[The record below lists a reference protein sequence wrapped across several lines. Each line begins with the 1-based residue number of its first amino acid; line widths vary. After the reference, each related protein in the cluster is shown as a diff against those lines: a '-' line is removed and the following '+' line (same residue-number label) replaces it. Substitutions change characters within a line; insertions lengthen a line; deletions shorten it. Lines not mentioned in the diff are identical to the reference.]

1 MNGVTN
7 DAVRL
12 RLFPFSLRD
21 RAKSWLIS
29 MEANSITTWQELTQK
44 NLAKFFPPS
53 LSARYRGEINN
64 FHQKDGES
72 LYDAWERFK
81 ELLRKCPHH
90 GIEKWMLV
98 HIFYNGLCGITRTII
113 DAAFGGAF
121 MSKSANE
128 AYDLLEEMA
137 MNNYQW
143 PSERETT
150 KKVAGVHELDA
161 ISMFSAQ
168 VATLTKQLQQNNI
181 HAQAPVMQM
190 KIKCELCG
198 GPHLFEQCTNRDFNN
213 IPMEQV
219 QAIGNFPRPS
229 NNPYSMSYN
238 PGWRNHPNFSWTN
251 GQGSQQQFQ
260 QNQPQYPRP
269 PPGFYQQQ
277 PVRPAQQQMQ
287 AKQDGQADVLT
298 QFMTETRSSIRSLE
312 TQIGQLATLMANQ
325 AQGNLPS
332 TTEVNPKGNPNEQCQ
347 AITLRSGTVYEG
359 ISVEKRVEQKQ
370 DQHAPNVEDKKTC
383 EEKVKEI
390 PPAREVVPPVSIDHH
405 RKIPYPQRL
414 QKNRLDKQ
422 FAKFL
427 EVFKRLHI
435 NIPFAEALEQM
446 PSYVKF
452 MKDIL
457 SKKRKMED
465 YETVALTEECSAI
478 LQRKLPQKL
487 RDLGSF
493 TIPRTIGN
501 FECKHALCGLGASIN
516 LMPLSVFKRLGL
528 GEAKPTTITLQL
540 ADQSLAH
547 PRGIIEDV
555 LVKVDKFIFP
565 ADFIVLDMEE
575 DANVPII
582 LGRPF
587 LGTGQ
592 ALIDVQKGE
601 LKLRVEGDEVVFS
614 VFKAMA
620 YPMASDS
627 CYSVDVIDKAVLE
640 RRVSSDALEAVLT
653 GGEEDE
659 DDDEMKE
666 YVKWINSY
674 HPYLKKFEE
683 LAEAIDRPLTSI
695 Q

>member
-1 MNGVTN
+1 M
-7 DAVRL
+7 
-12 RLFPFSLRD
+12 
-21 RAKSWLIS
+21 
-29 MEANSITTWQELTQK
+29 QE
-44 NLAKFFPPS
+44 
-53 LSARYRGEINN
+53 
-64 FHQKDGES
+64 
-72 LYDAWERFK
+72 
-81 ELLRKCPHH
+81 
-90 GIEKWMLV
+90 
-98 HIFYNGLCGITRTII
+98 
-113 DAAFGGAF
+113 
-121 MSKSANE
+121 
-128 AYDLLEEMA
+128 
-137 MNNYQW
+137 
-143 PSERETT
+143 
-150 KKVAGVHELDA
+150 
-161 ISMFSAQ
+161 
-168 VATLTKQLQQNNI
+168 
-181 HAQAPVMQM
+181 
-190 KIKCELCG
+190 
-198 GPHLFEQCTNRDFNN
+198 
-213 IPMEQV
+213 
-219 QAIGNFPRPS
+219 
-229 NNPYSMSYN
+229 
-238 PGWRNHPNFSWTN
+238 
-251 GQGSQQQFQ
+251 
-260 QNQPQYPRP
+260 
-269 PPGFYQQQ
+269 
-277 PVRPAQQQMQ
+277 
-287 AKQDGQADVLT
+287 KQDGQADVLT

-312 TQIGQLATLMANQ
+312 TQIGQLATLMANR

-347 AITLRSGTVYEG
+347 AITLRSGIVYEG
-359 ISVEKRVEQKQ
+359 TNVEKSIEQKQ
-370 DQHAPNVEDKKTC
+370 DQQAPNEEDKKTC

-487 RDLGSF
+487 RDPGSF
-493 TIPRTIGN
+493 TIPCTIGN
-501 FECKHALCGLGASIN
+501 FECKHALCDLGASIN

-528 GEAKPTTITLQL
+528 GEAKPTTVTLQL
-540 ADQSLAH
+540 ADRSLAH

-565 ADFIVLDMEE
+565 AYFIVLDMEE

-587 LGTGQ
+587 LATGQ

-614 VFKAMA
+614 VFKAMT
-620 YPMASDS
+620 YLMAGDS
-627 CYSVDVIDKAVLE
+627 CYSVDVIDKAVLK

-659 DDDEMKE
+659 DDEEMKE

-683 LAEAIDRPLTSI
+683 LAEATDRPLTSI
-695 Q
+695 QQPPKLELKALPENLCYAYLGENETLPVIVSADLSKTELEKLLRILEE

>member
-1 MNGVTN
+1 MAQNRGNRGVDNIAHGNDENRNAGIAVGNVGGIGVAPVQQPMQRFQFGGLPTEDPNLHLANFLELCATFKMNEVTN

-29 MEANSITTWQELTQK
+29 LEANSITTWEELTQN

-64 FHQKDGES
+64 FHQKD
-72 LYDAWERFK
+72 
-81 ELLRKCPHH
+81 
-90 GIEKWMLV
+90 
-98 HIFYNGLCGITRTII
+98 
-113 DAAFGGAF
+113 DAASGGAF

-143 PSERETT
+143 PSERETN

-161 ISMFSAQ
+161 ISMFSSQ

-190 KIKCELCG
+190 QIICELCG

-213 IPMEQV
+213 MPIEQV

-238 PGWRNHPNFSWTN
+238 PGWRNHPNFSWTT

-269 PPGFYQQQ
+269 PPGFYQKQ

-325 AQGNLPS
+325 AQGNLPG
-332 TTEVNPKGNPNEQCQ
+332 TTKVNPKGNPNKQCQ

-359 ISVEKRVEQKQ
+359 TSVEKRIEQKQ
-370 DQHAPNVEDKKTC
+370 DQQAPNVEDKKTC

-390 PPAREVVPPVSIDHH
+390 PPAREVVPLVSIDHH

-414 QKNRLDKQ
+414 QKNRLDKK

-457 SKKRKMED
+457 SKKRKIED
-465 YETVALTEECSAI
+465 YEIVALTEECSAI

-487 RDLGSF
+487 RDPGSF
-493 TIPRTIGN
+493 TIPCTI
-501 FECKHALCGLGASIN
+501 
-516 LMPLSVFKRLGL
+516 VFKRLGL
-528 GEAKPTTITLQL
+528 GEAKPTTVTLQL
-540 ADQSLAH
+540 ADRSLAH
-547 PRGIIEDV
+547 PRGNIEDV

-582 LGRPF
+582 LRRPF
-587 LGTGQ
+587 LATG
-592 ALIDVQKGE
+592 
-601 LKLRVEGDEVVFS
+601 
-614 VFKAMA
+614 
-620 YPMASDS
+620 
-627 CYSVDVIDKAVLE
+627 
-640 RRVSSDALEAVLT
+640 
-653 GGEEDE
+653 
-659 DDDEMKE
+659 
-666 YVKWINSY
+666 
-674 HPYLKKFEE
+674 
-683 LAEAIDRPLTSI
+683 
-695 Q
+695 